1 MNHQV
6 KLWMIETGKEVS
18 DVWIKIL
25 FEMYLSNACHS
36 FFCQRSLL
44 FRTS

>member
-1 MNHQV
+1 MS
-6 KLWMIETGKEVS
+6 ETGKEVS

-25 FEMYLSNACHS
+25 FEMYLSNAFDP
-36 FFCQRSLL
+36 FFCQRNLL